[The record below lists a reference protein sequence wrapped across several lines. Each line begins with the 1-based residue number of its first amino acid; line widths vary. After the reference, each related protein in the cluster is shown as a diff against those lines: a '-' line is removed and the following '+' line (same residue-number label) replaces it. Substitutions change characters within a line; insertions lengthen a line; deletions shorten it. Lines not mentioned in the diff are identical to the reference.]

1 MNFNTHTQRHTGAS
15 GGFLHVDPSAQAWG
29 EDGAAVPASL
39 YWSSIA
45 GCLVFVKGVGD
56 FLFSRGR
63 ESKEP
68 GQPSTVPVLHHRI
81 HSITLANAAL
91 LRNAYSSR

>member
-1 MNFNTHTQRHTGAS
+1 MGKHLLQKLNVAAGKRPRHTHTQRHTGAS

-45 GCLVFVKGVGD
+45 GCLVFVKGGGD
-56 FLFSRGR
+56 FLFSG
-63 ESKEP
+63 KF
-68 GQPSTVPVLHHRI
+68 
-81 HSITLANAAL
+81 
-91 LRNAYSSR
+91 